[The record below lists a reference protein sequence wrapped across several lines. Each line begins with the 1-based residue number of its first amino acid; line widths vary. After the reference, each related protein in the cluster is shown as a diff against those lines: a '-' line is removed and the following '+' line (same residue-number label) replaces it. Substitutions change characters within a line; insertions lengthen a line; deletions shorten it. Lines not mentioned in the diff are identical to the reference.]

1 MADQPHREI
10 PGQPSRKKLIIE
22 VLVFLFFLILL
33 AEIEGLFFLV
43 KPGRLSEPAFLGVA
57 LLFIIKLL
65 ALTALI
71 FFFAWQNGE
80 PLARFGLNFKN
91 GWRDVGLGI
100 LLFFPL
106 MLIVWFGM
114 QLTYLVHLVFPGLL
128 KEISHIPQIL
138 IPQKGEILLAFI
150 LVCVVAITEEII
162 FRGYLLQRFL
172 AILGNATAAIFLSS
186 ALFALG
192 YVYKTFLGVV
202 VIGFPGVVAMFFVG
216 IFYAFLFL
224 RRQSLVAPIMLH
236 LLQDFILVLIP
247 IINLIS

>member
-43 KPGRLSEPAFLGVA
+43 KPGRLSEPAFFGVA

-202 VIGFPGVVAMFFVG
+202 VIG
-216 IFYAFLFL
+216 L
-224 RRQSLVAPIMLH
+224 PI
-236 LLQDFILVLIP
+236 QPFT
-247 IINLIS
+247 ISYC